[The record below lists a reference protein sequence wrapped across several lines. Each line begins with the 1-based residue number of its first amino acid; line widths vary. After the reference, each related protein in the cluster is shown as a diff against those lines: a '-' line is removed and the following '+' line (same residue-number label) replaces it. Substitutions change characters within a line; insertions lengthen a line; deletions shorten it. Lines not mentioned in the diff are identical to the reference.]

1 MELKKF
7 QLYVNEKKN
16 DDEIPSYKNYI
27 FKQGLLIL
35 DNGMMYSW
43 KFFKNYNN
51 NGNLFIKTKKP
62 GVLFQFIQG
71 NPVISVPVTSDKA
84 GNIAIDDV
92 NKFYASDEFR
102 KLKRFV
108 DLNKVKWGRN
118 GIYITRK

>member
-108 DLNKVKWGRN
+108 DLNKVK
-118 GIYITRK
+118 